1 MQRQLRFTKM
11 QGAGNDFVMVNAYE
25 SPLDLTE
32 QDIRYIC
39 DRRFGVG
46 CDQMLVVEKSDLPDV
61 DFKYRI
67 FNQDGG
73 EVEMCGNGARCF
85 AVFVRDEGLTDK
97 KTIRC
102 ETMKGVIAPTV
113 ETATTVTVDMGAPRF
128 SPEEV
133 GFIPQGIAALTR
145 ADDKLYQIKAGGE
158 DNWVSIV
165 SMGNPHAVKLVGEA
179 SEAAVAEIGADF
191 QKHPAFPH
199 QVNVGF
205 LQILD
210 RTHVK
215 LRVFERGVGETLAC
229 GTGACAAVVAGIR
242 RGALDSCVEVEMA
255 GGRLTIAWA
264 GEDNSVYL
272 TGPAVIVF
280 KGEMTLP

>member
-1 MQRQLRFTKM
+1 MHKQLRFTKM
-11 QGAGNDFVMVNAYE
+11 QGAGNDFVMINAFDH
-25 SPLDLTE
+25 PLELTRDE
-32 QDIRYIC
+32 IRHIC

-46 CDQMLVVEKSDLPDV
+46 CDQMLVVEKSELPNV

-97 KTIRC
+97 TAIRC
-102 ETMKGVIAPTV
+102 ETMKGVIEPKV
-113 ETATTVTVDMGAPRF
+113 ESATTVTVDMGAPRF
-128 SPEEV
+128 TPEEV
-133 GFIPQGIAALTR
+133 GFVAQGIASLTR
-145 ADDKLYQIKAGGE
+145 ASDRLYQIKAGGE

-165 SMGNPHAVKLVGEA
+165 SMGNPHAVKLVGAVEEA
-179 SEAAVAEIGADF
+179 QVAEIGADF

-205 LQILD
+205 LQIVD
-210 RTHVK
+210 RDHVK

-242 RGALDSCVEVEMA
+242 RGALDSRVTVEMA
-255 GGRLTIAWA
+255 GGTLVIAWA
-264 GEDNSVYL
+264 GDDQHVYL
-272 TGPAVIVF
+272 TGPAEIVF
-280 KGEMTLP
+280 KGVIDL

>member
-11 QGAGNDFVMVNAYE
+11 QGAGNDFVMVNAFDA
-25 SPLDLTE
+25 PLDLTTE
-32 QDIRYIC
+32 DIRRIC

-46 CDQMLVVEKSDLPDV
+46 CDQMLVVQKSDLPGV

-102 ETMKGVIAPTV
+102 ETMKGVIEPTI
-113 ETATTVTVDMGAPRF
+113 ETDSTVTVDMGSPRF
-128 SPEEV
+128 RPEEV
-133 GFIPQGIAALTR
+133 GFLPQGIAALSR
-145 ADDKLYQIKAGGE
+145 GDDKLYQIKAGGE

-165 SMGNPHAVKLVGEA
+165 SMGNPHAVKLVGDVCQA
-179 SEAAVAEIGADF
+179 DVDRIGADF
-191 QKHPAFPH
+191 QKHPAFPN

-205 LQILD
+205 LQIID

-229 GTGACAAVVAGIR
+229 GTGACAAVVSGIR
-242 RGALDSCVEVEMA
+242 RGALDRRVEVDMA
-255 GGRLTIAWA
+255 GGHLTISWA
-264 GEDNSVYL
+264 GVGQSVYL

-280 KGEMTLP
+280 KGTITLT

>member
-11 QGAGNDFVMVNAYE
+11 QGAGNDFVMINAFDA
-25 SPLDLTE
+25 PLNLSVE
-32 QDIRYIC
+32 DIRHIC

-113 ETATTVTVDMGAPRF
+113 EDETSVTVDMGAPRF

-133 GFIPQGIAALTR
+133 GFVAQGVAALTR
-145 ADDKLYQIKAGGE
+145 AEDKLYQIKAGGQ

-165 SMGNPHAVKLVGEA
+165 SMGNPHAVKLVGDVAEA
-179 SEAAVAEIGADF
+179 DVAEIGADF
-191 QKHPAFPH
+191 QHLSAFPH

-210 RTHVK
+210 RTHAK

-242 RGALDSCVEVEMA
+242 RGALDNRVEVEMA
-255 GGRLTIAWA
+255 GGRLTIAWQ
-264 GEDNSVYL
+264 GPGQSVYL
-272 TGPAVIVF
+272 TGPAEIVF
-280 KGEMTLP
+280 KGEIALP